1 VSYGDFKHRRSGVA
15 RGPLQVIGISGCGV
29 PPRWLRLLLTIPLI
43 YVGSAFVTLISP
55 ALFLILVLIDLV
67 DRRSWR
73 FSRVGGLGISMCV
86 AEFVGLTTL
95 FVLWVASGFGLAM
108 RTDPFQRAHNKVFGW
123 WLEFVTRALRFFLD
137 FEFVLPTTERV
148 AGPILTFARH
158 AGPGDAFLLART
170 VIQDYHR
177 QLRMLGA
184 NKLLWDPFM
193 NHMMLRLPYHFCDPN
208 PKDPAADLLA
218 VADMCATMDDD
229 SVMIIFP
236 EGGNWTPGRWEGAI
250 ERLESRGRPDLAAR
264 ATEMKHV
271 LPPRSAGAVA
281 ALQARDDLTVV
292 FVVHVGLEDLYSLK
306 EIWKKVPLRRQVQA
320 TYWSVSKDEIPS
332 DPAEMSAW
340 LFDQWELVDQ
350 WIADHKSE
358 VSKAPPDPST

>member
-1 VSYGDFKHRRSGVA
+1 
-15 RGPLQVIGISGCGV
+15 VIGVSEGQV
-29 PPRWLRLLLTIPLI
+29 PPRWVRRLLITPLAF
-43 YVGSAFVTLISP
+43 VGSAFVTIISP
-55 ALFLILVLIDLV
+55 LLILILALIDLV
-67 DRRSWR
+67 DRKHWR
-73 FSRVGGLGISMCV
+73 FSRVGGLGIAVCV
-86 AEFVGLTTL
+86 TEFLGLL
-95 FVLWVASGFGLAM
+95 AVLALWVVSGFGLGIKTA
-108 RTDPFQRAHNKVFGW
+108 RFQRAHNKVFGW
-123 WLEFVTRALRFFLD
+123 WLELVTRALRFYLD

-148 AGPILTFARH
+148 TGPILTFARH

-193 NHMMLRLPYHFCDPN
+193 SHMTLRLPYHFCDPN

-218 VADMCATMDDD
+218 VAEMCATMDDD

-250 ERLESRGRPDLAAR
+250 ERLESRGRADLAAR
-264 ATEMKHV
+264 ASAMTHV
-271 LPPRSAGAVA
+271 LPPRSAGPVA
-281 ALQARDDLTVV
+281 ALQARDDVTVV

-306 EIWKKVPLRRQVQA
+306 EIWRKVPLRRKVQA
-320 TYWSVSKDEIPS
+320 TYWSVPKDEIPS
-332 DPAEMSAW
+332 DASEMSTW

-358 VSKAPPDPST
+358 VFNDPTP